1 MGGSGYYL
9 GGSGARATGGQGV
22 GGAWYYLT
30 GSGAMATG
38 WILDGGAWYYLGD
51 TGAMATGTQEIDG
64 RSSTFSLSGRWL
76 GYAS

>member
-1 MGGSGYYL
+1 M
-9 GGSGARATGGQGV
+9 ATGWMNSGSN
-22 GGAWYYLT
+22 WYYLS